1 MSDPRKSLSAMTRL
15 RNYFLAGVIVCAPL
29 AITAYLTLGLITWVD
44 SWVKPYIPARYN
56 PDNYLPFAVPG
67 FGVLV
72 AIILITLIGFF
83 AANIIGRSI
92 VSFGERFLHRMPL
105 VRTIYRGL
113 KQIFETVL
121 ANREDLFNKVAL
133 FEYPRKGAWSIVFI
147 ASHQDNEIHD
157 ALEPREGKTVAVFRP
172 ITPNVTTGYLLYVAE
187 KDLIPLEMSVEDA
200 AKLLISA
207 GLVGPKY
214 EAATRS
220 LAEQTI
226 ESRKP
231 LPSAAQPTQPARRSR
246 TASSR
251 PKR

>member
-1 MSDPRKSLSAMTRL
+1 MSDPLKMSAMARL

-29 AITAYLTLGLITWVD
+29 AITAYLTLGLINWVD

-92 VSFGERFLHRMPL
+92 FSFGERLLHRMPL

-121 ANREDLFNKVAL
+121 ANRADLFNKVAL

-147 ASHQDNEIHD
+147 ASHQEANEIHE

-172 ITPNVTTGYLLYVAE
+172 ITPNVTTGYLLYVSE
-187 KDLIPLEMSVEDA
+187 KDLIPLDMSVEDA

-207 GLVGPKY
+207 GLVGPKH
-214 EAATRS
+214 EAATKV
-220 LAEQTI
+220 LADEALAR
-226 ESRKP
+226 RKT
-231 LPSAAQPTQPARRSR
+231 ARDARRSGS
-246 TASSR
+246 AGS
-251 PKR
+251 